1 MILTI
6 RRALGSAQRKDNIA
20 KKNDKYVTKQLKAM
34 LSGKSGSSASTLTGA
49 FATVVQSYMDEFRRM
64 YADVVI
70 RRTVNSTDYRG
81 QPISGLPPY
90 REQVVMCVLTDDEH
104 ETFRDVV
111 QGLAEKA
118 ESTKGIRGQVSDI
131 SRGRCSEGTSSVLR
145 YCPRSAERGDRKDLP
160 ELTSLQHFYLAQ
172 RRCLT
177 HPSTLGPEHGWT
189 APKTGKEFNKR
200 PTAKLHVLR
209 SLLLHHLRRN
219 KATPLINANGLETD
233 RSKYPAWPESNKLV
247 KVKEFKYEVYSKG
260 APDKIVI
267 YSAFPSNNDVILK
280 VRFNDLY
287 AYSRHNPSHSRSFA
301 MPESRWTSS
310 TGITA

>member
-1 MILTI
+1 M
-6 RRALGSAQRKDNIA
+6 GSAQRKDNIA

-90 REQVVMCVLTDDEH
+90 REQVVMCVLTEEEH
-104 ETFRDVV
+104 KTFQDVV
-111 QGLAEKA
+111 QALAEKA
-118 ESTKGIRGQVSDI
+118 ESAKGIRGQVRDI
-131 SRGRCSEGTSSVLR
+131 SLERCSVGTSFVLR
-145 YCPRSAERGDRKDLP
+145 YYPRSTDVGRDLP
-160 ELTSLQHFYLAQ
+160 ELTLLQHFYLAQ

-177 HPSTLGPEHGWT
+177 HPSTLGPGHGWT
-189 APKTGKEFNKR
+189 APKTGKEFDKR

-209 SLLLHHLRRN
+209 NLLLHHLRRN
-219 KATPLINANGLETD
+219 KATPLMNANGLETD

-280 VRFNDLY
+280 VRFNILY
-287 AYSRHNPSHSRSFA
+287 AYSRHNPSHSRSFV

>member
-1 MILTI
+1 MAIGCFLGVKAFTELGADELI
-6 RRALGSAQRKDNIA
+6 IGLRRSLGSAQRKDTAA

-118 ESTKGIRGQVSDI
+118 ESK
-131 SRGRCSEGTSSVLR
+131 
-145 YCPRSAERGDRKDLP
+145 
-160 ELTSLQHFYLAQ
+160 EL
-172 RRCLT
+172 
-177 HPSTLGPEHGWT
+177 
-189 APKTGKEFNKR
+189 
-200 PTAKLHVLR
+200 
-209 SLLLHHLRRN
+209 
-219 KATPLINANGLETD
+219 
-233 RSKYPAWPESNKLV
+233 
-247 KVKEFKYEVYSKG
+247 
-260 APDKIVI
+260 
-267 YSAFPSNNDVILK
+267 
-280 VRFNDLY
+280 
-287 AYSRHNPSHSRSFA
+287 
-301 MPESRWTSS
+301 
-310 TGITA
+310 